1 MGQLTDPAEDQW
13 HQSGDMATEQFL
25 IGAEQ
30 AEAYE
35 ERFVPAL
42 FRQWVEPVL
51 QAAEVGPGDRLLDVA
66 CGTGVVARAAA
77 RRVAP
82 NGTVTGV
89 DLNQAML
96 AVAQRVA
103 PEIDW
108 RQGDVAA
115 LPFGADAFDV
125 VTCQAGIFFFP
136 DPTGALAEM
145 ARVTRPSGRVVVQS
159 FSSLDAQ
166 PAYAPWVRM
175 VARHAGPD
183 AVRLLG
189 TYWAHGE
196 AEVMRVRCAE
206 ARLRVTALH
215 EHLRPA
221 HFPNVETFVLTEVNA
236 TPLRDRLLQA
246 DLDRILAESH
256 QVLAPFIHDDR
267 LVIPLAGYVLAATPV
282 GREIVDD
289 E

>member
-1 MGQLTDPAEDQW
+1 
-13 HQSGDMATEQFL
+13 MATEQFL

-51 QAAEVGPGDRLLDVA
+51 QAAEARPGDRLLDVA

-77 RRVAP
+77 DRVAP
-82 NGTVTGV
+82 NGTVTGL

-96 AVAQRVA
+96 AVARRVA

-115 LPFGADAFDV
+115 LPFGDDAFDV
-125 VTCQAGIFFFP
+125 VTCQAGVFFFP
-136 DPTGALAEM
+136 DTTGALAEM

-159 FSSLDAQ
+159 FSSLQAQ
-166 PAYAPWVRM
+166 PAYGPWVRM
-175 VARHAGPD
+175 VARHAGPE
-183 AVRLLG
+183 ATELLG
-189 TYWAHGE
+189 TYWAHGNP
-196 AEVMRVRCAE
+196 EVMRAHCAD

-221 HFPNVETFVLTEVNA
+221 YFPNIETFVLTEVNA
-236 TPLRDRLLQA
+236 TPLCDRLAQA
-246 DLDRILAESH
+246 DLDRILAESQ
-256 QVLAPFIHDDR
+256 QVLGRFVRDGR
-267 LVIPLAGYVLAATPV
+267 LVIPLAGYVLAATPN
-282 GREIVDD
+282 
-289 E
+289 

>member
-1 MGQLTDPAEDQW
+1 MGQLTDPATCWRRQCG
-13 HQSGDMATEQFL
+13 HMATEQFL

-51 QAAEVGPGDRLLDVA
+51 QAADVGPGDRLLDVA

-77 RRVAP
+77 ARVGP
-82 NGTVTGV
+82 DGTLTGL
-89 DLNQAML
+89 DLNPAML

-115 LPFGADAFDV
+115 LPFADDAFDV

-159 FSSLDAQ
+159 FASLHAQ

-183 AVRLLG
+183 AAELLG

-196 AEVMRVRCAE
+196 PEVMRGRCAE
-206 ARLRVTALH
+206 ARLRVTVLH

-221 HFPNVETFVLTEVNA
+221 YFPNVETFVLTEVNS
-236 TPLRDRLLQA
+236 TPLRDRLVQA
-246 DLDRILAESH
+246 DLDRILAES
-256 QVLAPFIHDDR
+256 QPVLAPFIQDGR
-267 LVIPLAGYVLAATPV
+267 LVIPLAGYVLAASPT
-282 GREIVDD
+282 
-289 E
+289 